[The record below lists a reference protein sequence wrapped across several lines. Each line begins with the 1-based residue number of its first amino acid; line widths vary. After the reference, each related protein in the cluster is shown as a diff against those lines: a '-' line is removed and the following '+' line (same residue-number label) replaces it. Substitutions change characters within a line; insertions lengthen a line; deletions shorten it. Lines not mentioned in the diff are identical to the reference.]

1 MARHHWQGGDC
12 AGVRVD
18 APEVCQPSEG
28 ARRCRIIPLMD
39 KQQLRQFRAALLETD
54 EALTPDDPRYVPGL
68 HGTAEEDVISALLD
82 EILTRPALGSHL
94 FYFTGQRGTGKSTEL
109 RRLEQ
114 SLKAENT
121 EVIRFDSLDFI
132 TETEPVSVESVLLLV
147 TAGLATWADEHYKQD
162 FLIAG
167 AWTRFAAWLQ
177 TDVELT
183 EVSAH
188 GLKLKLKEQQV
199 SVAEKIR
206 MLSTPLEWTKKVQAF
221 AEEIVEFVRQRGK
234 RQRVVVIVDSL
245 ERLRGVSGADQDAM
259 FNHVVTTFAGDFDRL
274 RLPGASVVYSVPP
287 YLALLS
293 DVRNFVTCHA
303 LASVRVYGKPFEAG
317 KPTAGRR
324 QPRAEGLQKMRGLI
338 ERRYLQWA
346 QVLAPEALNQL
357 ALASGGDLRHF
368 MQRLVSGVV
377 GQAQFALARLPLQA
391 NDPIIQRVLDE
402 NRGETERL
410 TVRSEW
416 PLLADIAKRHNAF
429 AADRGDSL
437 RTLARLFDTR
447 VILNYRN
454 GAEWFDV
461 HPLLWPLLDSLDEPT
476 QPAAA

>member
-1 MARHHWQGGDC
+1 
-12 AGVRVD
+12 
-18 APEVCQPSEG
+18 
-28 ARRCRIIPLMD
+28 MD
-39 KQQLRQFRAALLETD
+39 KLQLRQFRSALLETD

-68 HGTAEEDVISALLD
+68 HGSAEEDVISALLD
-82 EILTRPALGSHL
+82 EVLTRPALGSHL

-114 SLKAENT
+114 LLRAEDT

-147 TAGLATWADEHYKQD
+147 TAGLAARAEELFKQD
-162 FLIAG
+162 FLDAS
-167 AWTRFAAWLQ
+167 AWTRFAHWLQ

-183 EVSAH
+183 EGSAL
-188 GLKLKLKEQQV
+188 GLKVKLKEQQV
-199 SVAEKIR
+199 SVASKIR
-206 MLSTPLEWTKKVQAF
+206 ALSTPLEWTKKVKTF
-221 AEEIVEFVRQRGK
+221 AEEIVQFIRKRSQRA
-234 RQRVVVIVDSL
+234 RVVVIVDSL
-245 ERLRGVSGADQDAM
+245 ERLRGVSGTDQDAM
-259 FNHVVTTFAGDFDRL
+259 FNHVVTAFAGDFDRL
-274 RLPGASVVYSVPP
+274 RIPGASVVYSVPP

-303 LASVRVYGKPFEAG
+303 LASVRVYGKPYTDG
-317 KPTAGRR
+317 KLSADRR
-324 QPRAEGLQKMRGLI
+324 QPRAEGVQKMQRLI
-338 ERRYLQWA
+338 ARRYAPWD
-346 QVLAPEALNQL
+346 QVLSPQALEKL
-357 ALASGGDLRHF
+357 VLASGGDLRHF

-377 GQAQFALARLPLQA
+377 GQAQFALDRLPLQPDDA
-391 NDPIIQRVLDE
+391 IITRVLDE
-402 NRGETERL
+402 SRGETERL

-416 PLLADIAKRHNAF
+416 PLLANIAKSHNAI

-461 HPLLWPLLDSLDEPT
+461 HPLLWHLLDSLDEPAN
-476 QPAAA
+476 PAAA

>member
-1 MARHHWQGGDC
+1 
-12 AGVRVD
+12 
-18 APEVCQPSEG
+18 
-28 ARRCRIIPLMD
+28 MD
-39 KQQLRQFRAALLETD
+39 KLQLRQFRSALLETD

-68 HGTAEEDVISALLD
+68 HGSAEEDVISALLD
-82 EILTRPALGSHL
+82 EILTRSALSSHL

-114 SLKAENT
+114 SLGAENA

-132 TETEPVSVESVLLLV
+132 TETEPVSVESILLLV
-147 TAGLATWADEHYKQD
+147 TAGLAAKAEELYKQD
-162 FLIAG
+162 FLKAT
-167 AWTRFAAWLQ
+167 AWMRFAAWLQ
-177 TDVELT
+177 SDVKLT
-183 EVSAH
+183 EGTAL
-188 GLKLKLKEQQV
+188 GLKIKLKEQQL
-199 SVAEKIR
+199 SVASKIR
-206 MLSTPLEWTKKVQAF
+206 ALSTPLEWTKKVQAF
-221 AEEIVEFVRQRGK
+221 AEEIVKFIRLRGQ

-259 FNHVVTTFAGDFDRL
+259 FNHVVTAFAGDFDRL
-274 RLPGASVVYSVPP
+274 RIPGASVVYSVPP

-303 LASVRVYGKPFEAG
+303 LASVRVYGKPFADG
-317 KPTAGRR
+317 KLSPERR
-324 QPRAEGLQKMRGLI
+324 QPRAEGVQKMQGLI
-338 ERRYLQWA
+338 ERRYPKWA
-346 QVLAPEALNQL
+346 DVLSPKALEKL
-357 ALASGGDLRHF
+357 VLASGGDLRHF

-377 GQAQFALARLPLQA
+377 GQTQFALNRLPLQA
-391 NDPIIQRVLDE
+391 DDAIIQRVLDE

-461 HPLLWPLLDSLDEPT
+461 HPLLWPLLDSLPDEPAK
-476 QPAAA
+476 PAAA

>member
-1 MARHHWQGGDC
+1 MVLRNHD
-12 AGVRVD
+12 RL
-18 APEVCQPSEG
+18 PPS
-28 ARRCRIIPLMD
+28 ASACRIIRDMD
-39 KQQLRQFRAALLETD
+39 KAQLRQFRAALLETD
-54 EALTPDDPRYVPGL
+54 EALTPDDDRYEPGL
-68 HGTAEEDVISALLD
+68 HGTAEEDVIAALLD
-82 EILTRPALGSHL
+82 EILTRQALSSHL

-114 SLKAENT
+114 SLRAENA

-147 TAGLATWADEHYKQD
+147 TAGLAAWADQHYKQD
-162 FLIAG
+162 FLTAG
-167 AWTRFAAWLQ
+167 AWTRFASWLE

-183 EVSAH
+183 EISAF
-188 GLKLKLKEQQV
+188 GLKGKLKDQQA
-199 SVAEKIR
+199 SVAEKISK
-206 MLSTPLEWTKKVQAF
+206 LSTPLEWTKKVQAF
-221 AEEIVEFVRQRGK
+221 AEEIVAFLRQRSQ
-234 RQRVVVIVDSL
+234 RERVVVIVDSL

-274 RLPGASVVYSVPP
+274 KIPGASVVYSVPP

-303 LASVRVYGKPFEAG
+303 LASVRVYGKPFADG
-317 KPTAGRR
+317 KTSAERR

-338 ERRYLQWA
+338 ERRFGPWA
-346 QVLAPEALNQL
+346 QVLDEGALNQL

-377 GQAQFALARLPLQA
+377 GQAQFALDRLPLGPDDA
-391 NDPIIQRVLDE
+391 IIQRVLDE

-461 HPLLWPLLDSLDEPT
+461 HPLLWPLLDSLDEPAK
-476 QPAAA
+476 PAAA

>member
-1 MARHHWQGGDC
+1 MVLRDQELLHQSAS
-12 AGVRVD
+12 A
-18 APEVCQPSEG
+18 
-28 ARRCRIIPLMD
+28 CRIIMGMD
-39 KQQLRQFRAALLETD
+39 KVQLRKFRAALLET
-54 EALTPDDPRYVPGL
+54 EQALTPDDKRYEPGL
-68 HGTAEEDVISALLD
+68 HGTAEEDVIAALLD
-82 EILTRPALGSHL
+82 EILTRQALSSHL

-114 SLKAENT
+114 SLLAEKA

-132 TETEPVSVESVLLLV
+132 TETELVSVESVLLLV
-147 TAGLATWADEHYKQD
+147 TAGLAAWADQHYKQD
-162 FLIAG
+162 FLTAT

-177 TDVELT
+177 SDVELT
-183 EVSAH
+183 EVSAF
-188 GLKLKLKEQQV
+188 GLKGKLKDQQA
-199 SVAEKIR
+199 SVAKKI
-206 MLSTPLEWTKKVQAF
+206 SNFSAPLEWTKKVQSF
-221 AEEIVEFVRQRGK
+221 AKEIVGFLRQRSH
-234 RQRVVVIVDSL
+234 RERVVVIVDSL

-259 FNHVVTTFAGDFDRL
+259 FDHVVTTFAGDFDRL
-274 RLPGASVVYSVPP
+274 RIPGASVVYSVPP

-303 LASVRVYGKPFEAG
+303 LASVRVYGKPFADG
-317 KPTAGRR
+317 KTSAERR

-338 ERRYLQWA
+338 ERRFEPWA
-346 QVLAPEALNQL
+346 QVLDEGALNQL

-377 GQAQFALARLPLQA
+377 GQAQFALDRLPLKA
-391 NDPIIQRVLDE
+391 DDAIIQRVLDE

-410 TVRSEW
+410 TVQSEW

-454 GAEWFDV
+454 GAEWFDL
-461 HPLLWPLLDSLDEPT
+461 HPLLWPLLDSLDEPAN
-476 QPAAA
+476 PAAA